1 MLRLPNEKGM
11 FNMKKAAVLVL
22 LGLLIASS
30 ADAYPR
36 KILIEDFDN
45 YG

>member
-1 MLRLPNEKGM
+1 
-11 FNMKKAAVLVL
+11 MKKAAVLVM

-30 ADAYPR
+30 ANAYPR
-36 KILIEDFDN
+36 RVLIEDFDN